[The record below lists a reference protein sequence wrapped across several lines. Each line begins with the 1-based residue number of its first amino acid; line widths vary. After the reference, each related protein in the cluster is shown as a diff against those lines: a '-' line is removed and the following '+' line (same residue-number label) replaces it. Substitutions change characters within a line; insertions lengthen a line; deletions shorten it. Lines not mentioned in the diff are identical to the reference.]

1 MQQRTVAD
9 VLQKEPVVDSR
20 DGTGPSVTSSE
31 FDNFLLE
38 RVREAERMPSVGSSV
53 TPGQRSDVGQ
63 TGQPQTGG
71 ELFSL

>member
-1 MQQRTVAD
+1 M
-9 VLQKEPVVDSR
+9 LQKEPTVDSR
-20 DGTGPSVTSSE
+20 DDTGPSVTSSE
-31 FDNFLLE
+31 FDRFLLE
-38 RVREAERMPSVGSSV
+38 RVREAERLPSAGS